1 MSQAGVSYIEHVVSL
16 NVGPKTYFSVHF
28 PLFPAWFLIFTK
40 HVIPHLT
47 WQSWARGQGKAF
59 LQIAQLV
66 VADQFLW
73 CSGSFF
79 TQNVAPDIFWHELWF
94 VVFGNYF
101 ANDRSLFCKVLLQI
115 FLLQILQIVHLRLPW
130 SIGSISPC
138 LFVHSSRFGVTRP
151 NLHYFQYIQT

>member
-47 WQSWARGQGKAF
+47 WQSWARGWGKTF

-66 VADQFLW
+66 VADHFLC

-79 TQNVAPDIFWHELWF
+79 HSKCCSRYFWHELWF
-94 VVFGNYF
+94 ILFGNYF
-101 ANDRSLFCKVLLQI
+101 ADDRSLFCKVLLQL

-130 SIGSISPC
+130 SIGWVALSLFLIC
-138 LFVHSSRFGVTRP
+138 LSV
-151 NLHYFQYIQT
+151 LL